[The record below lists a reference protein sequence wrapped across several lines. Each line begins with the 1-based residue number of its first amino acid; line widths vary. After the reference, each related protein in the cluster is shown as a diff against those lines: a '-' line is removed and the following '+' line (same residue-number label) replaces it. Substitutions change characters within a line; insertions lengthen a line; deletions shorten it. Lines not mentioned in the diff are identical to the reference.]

1 MRQWTIDAFASEP
14 FKGNPACVVEPF
26 EAWPDAAR
34 MQQLAAENNQAETAF
49 LLKTPDPARFG
60 LRWFTPALEVPLCGH
75 ATLAS
80 AHLLFAELA
89 TTSDKVTFDTL
100 SGPLI
105 VERAADGCRMD
116 FPANPPR
123 RIDPPDGLAEA
134 LGAAPIEVWA
144 GAYLMAILAD
154 EAAVRSASPDLAAI
168 KTISSAAT
176 AGRGN
181 VGVSAIAA
189 AGSAYDVV
197 SRFFAPGSGIPEDP
211 TTGSLHCAL
220 TPLFAEKL
228 GRPRLRFHQAYPGR
242 GGDLTC
248 EVRGDR
254 VLLEG
259 RAVTVAESRLRL
271 AF

>member
-26 EAWPDAAR
+26 EAWPDAGR
-34 MQQLAAENNQAETAF
+34 MQALAAENNQAETAF
-49 LLKTPDPARFG
+49 LLKTADPARYG
-60 LRWFTPALEVPLCGH
+60 LRWFTPAVEVQLCGH

-89 TTSDKVTFDTL
+89 TTAERVAFDTL
-100 SGPLI
+100 SGPL
-105 VERAADGCRMD
+105 VVAPAGQGYRMD

-123 RIDPPDGLAEA
+123 RIDPPAGLTEA
-134 LGAAPIEVWA
+134 LGAAPREVWA
-144 GAYLMAILAD
+144 GAYLIAILDD
-154 EAAVRSASPDLAAI
+154 EAAVRTLSPDFAAI
-168 KTISSAAT
+168 RQIASAAT
-176 AGRGN
+176 DGRGN
-181 VGVSAIAA
+181 VGVSALAA

-220 TPLFAEKL
+220 APLFAGKL
-228 GRPRLRFHQAYPGR
+228 GRPRLQFHQAYPGR

-254 VLLEG
+254 VMLEG
-259 RAVTVAESRLRL
+259 AAVTVTESRLRVVL
-271 AF
+271 